1 METEFA
7 NAPILRR
14 SITLIPLALYG
25 VGVTVGA
32 GIYVLVGL
40 TAAQAGMAAP
50 LSFLLAALVVA
61 PTAFSFAEFSA
72 RLPKSAGEAI
82 FVLEAFRSSH
92 LSRLTGLM
100 VVMTGVISAATV
112 TNGAAGYIEQIF
124 SVPIWLTK
132 IAFVGTLG
140 VIAAWG
146 VVQSVAMTV
155 GLALIEVGGLLVI
168 IGVGL
173 FDLGGL
179 PSFAPI
185 FAPAASS
192 SAATGIAA
200 GAFVAFFAFIGFE
213 NMVNM
218 AEEVREPERTIPR
231 AIALTLVITTL
242 LYLLVVTVAVSVVP
256 IAALATSDA
265 PLALVFEHATG
276 RSAAIFA
283 AVAVLATFNTVLV
296 QIVMAARVFY
306 GMVTVGT
313 MPAILGRIDPRTQ
326 TPIIATLLAVAIIL
340 ALAFFFPIGSLA
352 RSTTFMALSVFLLVN
367 LALCRIKLRDRN
379 EPTHFSVPLW
389 VPVMGAVL
397 SSAILGFEIYQ
408 LAG

>member
-1 METEFA
+1 MKVDFTSV
-7 NAPILRR
+7 PVLRR

-40 TAAQAGMAAP
+40 TAAEAGMAAP
-50 LSFLLAALVVA
+50 LSFLLAAFIVA
-61 PTAFSFAEFSA
+61 PTAFSFAELSA

-82 FVLEAFRSSH
+82 YVLEAFRSPH

-100 VVMTGVISAATV
+100 VVLTGVVSAATV
-112 TNGAAGYIEQIF
+112 TNGAAGYIEQLF
-124 SVPIWLTK
+124 AVPIWLTK
-132 IAFVGTLG
+132 LAFVGTLG

-146 VVQSVAMTV
+146 VVQSVAVTV

-179 PSFAPI
+179 PSFVPI
-185 FAPAASS
+185 VAPAASS
-192 SAATGIAA
+192 SVATGIAA
-200 GAFVAFFAFIGFE
+200 GAFIAFFAFIGFE

-231 AIALTLVITTL
+231 AIALTLVVTTL

-256 IAALATSDA
+256 IATLATSNA

-326 TPIIATLLAVAIIL
+326 TPIIATLLAIAIIL
-340 ALAFFFPIGSLA
+340 ALAFFFPIESLA

-379 EPTHFSVPLW
+379 EPAHFSVPLW
-389 VPVMGAVL
+389 VPVAGVVL
-397 SSAILGFEIYQ
+397 SGAILGLETYQ
-408 LAG
+408 LVG